1 MHRHTLGVRTA
12 LSAAAAVGIL
22 VASPATAMA
31 APAAAP
37 VTVAAPG
44 TARTAASA
52 GGVADLA
59 GVDYGTWRRDVRA
72 VVDSAR
78 PYIEQR
84 TANADGEKQA
94 IVLDIDNTSLET
106 DFHFFLHL
114 PTPAVQDVRDLARYA
129 HSRGVAVFFVTAR
142 PGIIH
147 ALTEY
152 NLKAVGYPVSG
163 LYVRN
168 LPDLFEEVSTY
179 KTAKRAEIE
188 ARGYTI
194 IANIGN
200 RSTDFVG
207 GHAERTFKLPD
218 YDGKLS

>member
-31 APAAAP
+31 APAATAPASAP
-37 VTVAAPG
+37 VSV
-44 TARTAASA
+44 TAAST

-59 GVDYGTWRRDVRA
+59 GVDYGTWRRDVKA

-147 ALTEY
+147 ALTQY
-152 NLKAVGYPVSG
+152 NLKAEGYPVSG
-163 LYVRN
+163 LYVRS

-200 RSTDFVG
+200 RPTDFVG